1 MLYDCIVIGAGA
13 AGLMAAGEAARQGLS
28 VLALE
33 GNRQPGAKLLL
44 CGGGRC
50 NATNVRVTEKDY
62 YSSCRHTLRHVL
74 RHFSTADAVK
84 FFADNGAPLE
94 CADDGCY
101 FSADNRARTVLDAL
115 LSFCRKNGVQMM
127 CNNRVRSIEFK
138 SDVFY
143 VQGTQDVYAAR
154 TLLVATG
161 GLSYPATGCDGS
173 GYTFARHFGHR
184 LIEPRPALTPL
195 IAGDEAFSSLA
206 GIVVPLRLSL
216 WAQGR
221 KLAVSEGPFLFTHN
235 GFSGPS
241 VLEIASAWLACR
253 QEGGG
258 LRADFFPSQKDE
270 EIDFL
275 LGHAPQP
282 SLKNVIT
289 RSLPERLAV
298 VLLALAKVD
307 GRLPALSGRLTREE
321 KRSLGT
327 VLRALPL
334 PVRDVA
340 GYAKAEITSGGVDL
354 KEVNGA
360 DLESRLQRGLFF
372 AGEVLDVNGRIGGFN
387 LHWAWASGVAAA
399 RAIIKR
405 CGS

>member
-1 MLYDCIVIGAGA
+1 MLYDCIVVGAGA
-13 AGLMAAGEAARQGLS
+13 AGLMAAGEVVHQGLS
-28 VLALE
+28 VLVLE

-62 YSSCRHTLRHVL
+62 YSSCRHTLKHVL
-74 RHFSTADAVK
+74 RHFSTTDTLR
-84 FFADNGAPLE
+84 FFAANGAPLE
-94 CADDGCY
+94 CAEDGCY
-101 FSADNRARTVLDAL
+101 FSADNKARTVLDAL
-115 LSFCRKNGVQMM
+115 LRYCQQGGVQLL
-127 CNNRVRSIEFK
+127 CNNRVRSLEVQNG
-138 SDVFY
+138 VFH
-143 VQGTQDVYAAR
+143 VFGMQEVFTAR

-173 GYTFARHFGHR
+173 GYIFARNFGHK
-184 LIEPRPALTPL
+184 LVDPRPALTPF
-195 IAGDEAFSSLA
+195 IAGDEVFSSLA

-241 VLEIASAWLACR
+241 VLEIASAWLDCR
-253 QEGGG
+253 QEGGE
-258 LRADFFPSQKDE
+258 LRADFFSSQKDE
-270 EIDFL
+270 GIDFL

-289 RSLPERLAV
+289 RTLPERLAV

-327 VLRALPL
+327 ALRALPL

-354 KEVNGA
+354 KEVKGA
-360 DLESRLQRGLFF
+360 DLESRFQEGLFF

-387 LHWAWASGVAAA
+387 LHWAWASGIAAA
-399 RAIIKR
+399 RAITRR
-405 CGS
+405 CRS

>member
-1 MLYDCIVIGAGA
+1 
-13 AGLMAAGEAARQGLS
+13 MAAGEVVHQGLS
-28 VLALE
+28 VLVLE

-62 YSSCRHTLRHVL
+62 YSSCRHTLKHVL
-74 RHFSTADAVK
+74 RHFSTTDTLR
-84 FFADNGAPLE
+84 FFAANGAPLE
-94 CADDGCY
+94 CAEDGCY
-101 FSADNRARTVLDAL
+101 FSADNKARTVLDAL
-115 LSFCRKNGVQMM
+115 LRYCQQGGVQLL
-127 CNNRVRSIEFK
+127 CNNRVRSLEVQNG
-138 SDVFY
+138 VFH
-143 VQGTQDVYAAR
+143 VFGMQEVFTAR

-173 GYTFARHFGHR
+173 GYIFARNFGHK
-184 LIEPRPALTPL
+184 LVDPRPALTPF
-195 IAGDEAFSSLA
+195 IAGDEVFSSLA

-241 VLEIASAWLACR
+241 VLEIASAWLDCR
-253 QEGGG
+253 QEGGE
-258 LRADFFPSQKDE
+258 LRADFFSSQKDE
-270 EIDFL
+270 GIDFL

-289 RSLPERLAV
+289 RTLPERLAV

-327 VLRALPL
+327 ALRALPL

-354 KEVNGA
+354 KEVKGA
-360 DLESRLQRGLFF
+360 DLESRFQEGLFF

-387 LHWAWASGVAAA
+387 LHWAWASGIAAA
-399 RAIIKR
+399 RAITRR
-405 CGS
+405 CRS